1 METIRVNG
9 NAVQPSKVLCVGRNY
24 RAHIKELGNEVPDSM
39 VVFNKPNSA
48 ISDILRSNI
57 HNHALH
63 YESELAFT
71 VKNGKLNAVG
81 FGLDL
86 TKRELQSALKAKG
99 LPWERSKA
107 FDGAAL
113 FSEFVTLPKNS
124 EGLSL
129 QLNVDGKLRQAGG
142 TSLMIYTPMQ
152 IIRELETF
160 TTLEDGDIIMTG
172 TPAGVGEI
180 KAGQHFEGKVLLAG
194 KTLVSAKWIAVA
206 STPAISL
213 KT

>member
-1 METIRVNG
+1 MNTINVNG
-9 NAVQPSKVLCVGRNY
+9 NTVQPSKILCVGRNY
-24 RAHIKELGNEVPDSM
+24 RAHIEELGNEIPDSM

-48 ISDILRSNI
+48 ISDTLYSDINKQP
-57 HNHALH
+57 LH

-71 VKNGKLNAVG
+71 VKEGKLDAVG

-86 TKRELQSALKAKG
+86 TKRALQSALKAKG
-99 LPWERSKA
+99 LPWERAKA

-113 FSEFVTLPKNS
+113 FSAFVTLPKDI

-129 QLNVDGKLRQAGG
+129 QLNVDGEHRQAGG
-142 TSLMIYTPMQ
+142 ISLMIYTPVQ
-152 IIRELETF
+152 IIRELESF

-180 KAGQHFEGKVLLAG
+180 KAGQGFEGEVLLAG
-194 KTLVSAKWIAVA
+194 KTLVSATWIAVA
-206 STPAISL
+206 SA
-213 KT
+213 

>member
-1 METIRVNG
+1 MNTISVNG
-9 NAVQPSKVLCVGRNY
+9 NTVQPSKILCVGRNY
-24 RAHIKELGNEVPDSM
+24 RAHIEELGNEIPDSM

-48 ISDILRSNI
+48 ISSTLYSDIN
-57 HNHALH
+57 NQPLH

-71 VKNGKLNAVG
+71 VKEGKLDAVG

-86 TKRELQSALKAKG
+86 TKRALQSTLKAKG
-99 LPWERSKA
+99 LPWERAKA

-113 FSEFVTLPKNS
+113 FSAFVTLPKDI
-124 EGLSL
+124 EDLSL
-129 QLNVDGKLRQAGG
+129 QLNVDGEQRQAGG
-142 TSLMIYTPMQ
+142 ISLMIYTPVQ

-180 KAGQHFEGKVLLAG
+180 KAGQGFEGEVLLAG
-194 KTLVSAKWIAVA
+194 KTLVSATWIAVA
-206 STPAISL
+206 SA
-213 KT
+213 

>member
-1 METIRVNG
+1 MNTINVNG
-9 NAVQPSKVLCVGRNY
+9 NTVQPSKILCVGRNY
-24 RAHIKELGNEVPDSM
+24 RAHIEELGNEIPDSM

-48 ISDILRSNI
+48 ISDTLYSDIN
-57 HNHALH
+57 NQPLH

-71 VKNGKLNAVG
+71 VKEGKLDAVG

-86 TKRELQSALKAKG
+86 TKRALQSTLKAKG
-99 LPWERSKA
+99 LPWERAKA

-113 FSEFVTLPKNS
+113 FSAFVTLPKDI

-129 QLNVDGKLRQAGG
+129 QLNVDGEQRQAGG
-142 TSLMIYTPMQ
+142 ISLMIYTPAQ

-180 KAGQHFEGKVLLAG
+180 KAGQAFEGKVLLAG
-194 KTLVSAKWIAVA
+194 ETLVSATWIAVA
-206 STPAISL
+206 SA
-213 KT
+213 

>member
-1 METIRVNG
+1 MNTINVNG
-9 NAVQPSKVLCVGRNY
+9 NTVQPSKILCVGRNY
-24 RAHIKELGNEVPDSM
+24 SGHIEELGNEIPDSM

-48 ISDILRSNI
+48 ISDTLYSDIN
-57 HNHALH
+57 NQPLH

-71 VKNGKLNAVG
+71 VKEGKLDAVG

-86 TKRELQSALKAKG
+86 TKRALQSTLKAKG
-99 LPWERSKA
+99 LPWERAKA

-113 FSEFVTLPKNS
+113 FSAFVTLPKDI

-129 QLNVDGKLRQAGG
+129 QLNVDGEQRQAGG
-142 TSLMIYTPMQ
+142 ISLMIYTPAQ

-160 TTLEDGDIIMTG
+160 TTLEDGDIIMSG

-180 KAGQHFEGKVLLAG
+180 KAGQAFEGKVLLAG
-194 KTLVSAKWIAVA
+194 KTLVSATWIAVA
-206 STPAISL
+206 SA
-213 KT
+213 

>member
-1 METIRVNG
+1 MNTINVNG
-9 NAVQPSKVLCVGRNY
+9 NTVQPSKILCVGRNY
-24 RAHIKELGNEVPDSM
+24 RAHIEELGNEIPDSM

-48 ISDILRSNI
+48 ISSTLYSDIN
-57 HNHALH
+57 NQPLH

-71 VKNGKLNAVG
+71 VKEGKLDAVG

-86 TKRELQSALKAKG
+86 TKRALQSTLKAKG
-99 LPWERSKA
+99 LPWERAKA

-113 FSEFVTLPKNS
+113 FSAFVTLPKDI

-129 QLNVDGKLRQAGG
+129 QLNVDGEQRQAGG
-142 TSLMIYTPMQ
+142 ISLMIYTPAQ

-160 TTLEDGDIIMTG
+160 TTLEDGDIIMSG

-180 KAGQHFEGKVLLAG
+180 KAGQAFEGKVLSAG
-194 KTLVSAKWIAVA
+194 KTLVSATWIAVA
-206 STPAISL
+206 SA
-213 KT
+213 